1 MKNNLFIIINN
12 VKAKIINKDIIPNLV
27 IKLAGPEV
35 DESNELFFCGGQR
48 LYKLT
53 SDEGDLNN
61 DNILN
66 VLDVILLVNLILS
79 QQYNDIADFN
89 NDQVLNV
96 LDVIT
101 LINIILE

>member
-1 MKNNLFIIINN
+1 MTSIFENYEEYCLI
-12 VKAKIINKDIIPNLV
+12 V
-27 IKLAGPEV
+27 ILHNFMGRRKR
-35 DESNELFFCGGQR
+35 S
-48 LYKLT
+48 
-53 SDEGDLNN
+53 S